1 MVTYV
6 CLAILFL
13 FVFIKVISFQLHRRK
28 PVTREDTDRT
38 LYNILNG
45 GRDGA

>member
-13 FVFIKVISFQLHRRK
+13 FVIIRVITLQVHRRK
-28 PVTREDTDRT
+28 PVSLEDTDRT

>member
-13 FVFIKVISFQLHRRK
+13 FVLIRAVRFYLHNRK
-28 PVTREDTDRT
+28 PVTREDSDRT
-38 LYNILNG
+38 LYTILNG
-45 GRDGA
+45 ERD

>member
-13 FVFIKVISFQLHRRK
+13 FVVIKMITFQLHRRK
-28 PVTREDTDRT
+28 QVSREDTDRT

>member
-13 FVFIKVISFQLHRRK
+13 FVLIRWVKLLVHRRK
-28 PVTREDTDRT
+28 PVTREDSDRT
-38 LYNILNG
+38 LYTILNG
-45 GRDGA
+45 ERD